1 MRKITIIVIHCSAT
15 KEGLDIDASVIRS
28 WHKNKGYRDIGYHY
42 VIKLDGT
49 IEKGRSEESI
59 GAHVQGF
66 NANSIGI
73 CYVGGLD
80 KEGNPSDTRTDAQK
94 KAMRKLYSDLKP
106 KYPNAKWCGH
116 RDLSPDI
123 DGDGTI
129 EKFEWMKACPSFEVK
144 SEFI

>member
-1 MRKITIIVIHCSAT
+1 MRKINIFVIHCSAT

-80 KEGNPSDTRTDAQK
+80 KEGKPADTRTEAQK
-94 KAMRKLYSDLKP
+94 KAMKKLYSELKA

-123 DGDGTI
+123 DGDGTV
-129 EKFEWMKACPSFEVK
+129 EKCEWMKACPSFDVK
-144 SEFI
+144 SEFK

>member
-1 MRKITIIVIHCSAT
+1 MRKINLFVIHCIAT
-15 KEGLDIDASVIRS
+15 KEGLDIDVSVIRS

-80 KEGNPSDTRTDAQK
+80 KEGNPADTRTDAQK
-94 KAMRKLYSDLKP
+94 KSLKRLYSELKA
-106 KYPNAKWCGH
+106 KYPNAKWRGH

-123 DGDGTI
+123 DGDGTV
-129 EKFEWMKACPSFEVK
+129 EKCEWMKACPSFEVK
-144 SEFI
+144 EEFK